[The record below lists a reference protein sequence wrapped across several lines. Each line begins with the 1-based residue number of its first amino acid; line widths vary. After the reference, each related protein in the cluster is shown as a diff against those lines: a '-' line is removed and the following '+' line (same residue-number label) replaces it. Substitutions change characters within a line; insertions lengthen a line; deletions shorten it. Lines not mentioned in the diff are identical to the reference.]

1 MRQNEITQ
9 KEVRKMKEYRVQ
21 AILIDETGRNT
32 IETVVDS
39 FKTTDYE
46 KTLDF
51 VMQRHKVSDS
61 YLYIVMDIE
70 TQEIIYK
77 SKDNKYSFKGVK

>member
-1 MRQNEITQ
+1 
-9 KEVRKMKEYRVQ
+9 MKEFRVQ
-21 AILIDETGRNT
+21 AILIDETGRNV
-32 IETVVDS
+32 IETVIDS

-51 VMQRHKVSDS
+51 VMQRHRFSSS

-70 TQEIIYK
+70 TQNIIVK
-77 SKDNKYSFKGVK
+77 TKENKYSLGGVV

>member
-1 MRQNEITQ
+1 
-9 KEVRKMKEYRVQ
+9 MKEYRVQ

-32 IETVVDS
+32 IESVVDS
-39 FKTTDYE
+39 FRTTDYE

-51 VMQRHKVSDS
+51 VMKRHIHCNS

-70 TQEIIYK
+70 TQEIVFK
-77 SKDNKYSFKGVK
+77 SKENKYAV

>member
-1 MRQNEITQ
+1 
-9 KEVRKMKEYRVQ
+9 MKEYRVQ
-21 AILIDETGRNT
+21 AILVDETGRNT

-39 FKTTDYE
+39 FKTTDYQ
-46 KTLDF
+46 KTLDS
-51 VMQRHKVSDS
+51 VMKRHIHCDS

-77 SKDNKYSFKGVK
+77 SKENKFAFKWGVLI

>member
-1 MRQNEITQ
+1 
-9 KEVRKMKEYRVQ
+9 MKEYRVQ

-39 FKTTDYE
+39 FRTTDYE

-51 VMQRHKVSDS
+51 VMGRHKVSSS

-70 TQEIIYK
+70 TQEIIYR
-77 SKDNKYSFKGVK
+77 SKENKYNPYTKA